1 MDNLWN
7 RIVGERLRRDSIFD
21 IPSRLTDRVMAMEA
35 QSPGYTVGNARLSIP
50 VGPAAG
56 PHTQTAQNL
65 VAAWLCGARVFELK
79 TVQQNDNLDIEKPCI
94 DALDGGYNVEWSTE
108 LSLQE
113 ARSEYLHAWVTLNVL
128 AAALSARPQPLM
140 FNMSVGYTLE
150 GIQGEKMSA
159 FIQGMNHVEGTDAW
173 TEALEATDRSLR
185 SGRFTEAFGEEGTQK
200 ARIALERISTKVVH
214 SVTLS
219 TMHGCPPDEI
229 ERIGVYLLKDLG
241 FDTYV
246 KLNPTLLGYDTV
258 RRILDTTGWAGI
270 SIRRPTFEKD
280 LQFDGA
286 LALIAS
292 LQKTARTAGRRFG
305 LKLSNTLANENDGLR
320 LPGPERYLSGR
331 PLFPITTAL
340 AAQLASA
347 LSEPA
352 AFSFCAGVSSHNAYD
367 CLRSGLGPLT
377 AATEI
382 LKPGG
387 YLRLE
392 GIAREALRALK
403 DGLPEGPDPQGLRT
417 LAETALRDPVYRGD
431 YKKGEAR
438 IKKPLPV
445 TDCFAA
451 PCEQA
456 CPANQQVPQYIH
468 AFGENEKQT
477 ALAIVLEDNPLP
489 RVTGLLCDHQCM
501 PNCSRVDYEGPVQI
515 RRVKLDVAR
524 GAHIP
529 VDRTAAERVAAER
542 SVKGGAKG
550 RRVAV
555 FGAGPGGLSCAHYLA
570 LGGYDVT
577 VFDQADEI
585 GGVPANVIPRFRYP
599 REDLEKDIDR
609 IRALGV
615 QFRLG
620 PQERFSAETWKNL
633 KDQGFVAVV
642 LALGASVPRPLSLE
656 GQGIPVVDALEF
668 LRSQHRGL
676 KTFDDKTSV
685 VVVGGGNT
693 AMDSARAAIRLP
705 GKPAVQL
712 LYRRSLREMPAD
724 REEFELALA
733 DGVRYSE
740 LALPEKMAPL
750 PSFGMTPLGTKEGRG
765 VLTIRAMALGE
776 PDSSGRR
783 SPRPTE
789 KTWDVEC
796 DLIVAAVGETPDREL
811 YTALGVEVD
820 PNGRPVVDPL
830 TMETR
835 LNGLFIVGDGHRGPA
850 SIISA
855 EADGR
860 RAAEAI
866 LGIPQAGAGRKHFAP
881 PPLDWEKLS
890 HRGDT
895 LESLSETDPAFA
907 QREADRCLTCSTACL
922 RCVEVCP
929 NRANMAIG
937 VPLNGPLTQELQ
949 ILHVDELCNECGNC
963 GFFCP
968 YDGEPYAH
976 KPTLFRDEGSLRTSA
991 NGGFAFSGDPKSPD
1005 LVYRAQYG
1013 ADQPVDR
1020 LSFTAWRNRS
1030 SQEGML
1036 WIAKTVVEQHPY
1048 LIPGGTL

>member
-1 MDNLWN
+1 MKPLSMDDLWS
-7 RIVGERLRRDSIFD
+7 RIIGERLRRDSIFD
-21 IPSRLTDRVMAMEA
+21 IPSRLTDRVIALES
-35 QSPGYTVGNARLSIP
+35 QSPGYTVGDTRLSLP

-79 TVQQNDNLDIEKPCI
+79 TVQQNDSLDIEKPCI

-108 LSLQE
+108 LNLQE
-113 ARSEYLHAWVTLNVL
+113 ARSEYLHGWIVLNVL
-128 AAALSARPQPLM
+128 AAALSQKPQPLM

-150 GIQGEKMSA
+150 GIRGEKMGA
-159 FIQGMNHVEGTDAW
+159 FIQGMQNVEGTPAW
-173 TEALEATDRSLR
+173 TQALEATDRALR
-185 SGRFTEAFGEEGTQK
+185 SQGFAEAFGDAGTQR
-200 ARIALERISTKVVH
+200 ARTALQGMSTRVVH

-246 KLNPTLLGYDTV
+246 KLNPTLLGYDRV
-258 RRILDTTGWAGI
+258 RRILDTTGWSSI
-270 SIRRPTFEKD
+270 IIRRPTFEKD

-286 LALIAS
+286 LALISS
-292 LQKTARTAGRRFG
+292 LQKTAQAAGRRFG
-305 LKLSNTLANENDGLR
+305 LKLSNTLANDNDGLR
-320 LPGPERYLSGR
+320 LPGSERYMSGR

-340 AAQLASA
+340 ASQLASA
-347 LSEPA
+347 LTKPA

-387 YLRLE
+387 YLRFE
-392 GIAREALRALK
+392 GLAREALRALK
-403 DGLPEGPDPQGLRT
+403 DGIPAGPDPRALRT

-438 IKKPLPV
+438 IQKPLPV

-468 AFGENEKQT
+468 AFGENQKQA
-477 ALAIVLEDNPLP
+477 ALGIVLEDNPLP
-489 RVTGLLCDHQCM
+489 HVTGLLCDHQCM

-524 GAHIP
+524 GAQIP
-529 VDRTAAERVAAER
+529 VEGPTGDGEN
-542 SVKGGAKG
+542 GP
-550 RRVAV
+550 RVAV
-555 FGAGPGGLSCAHYLA
+555 FGAGPGGLSCAHYVA
-570 LGGYDVT
+570 QGGYGVT

-585 GGVPANVIPRFRYP
+585 GGVPANVIPRFRFP
-599 REDLEKDIDR
+599 REDLEQDIDR

-620 PQERFSAETWKNL
+620 SQGRFSVETWGAL
-633 KDQGFVAVV
+633 KKEGFQAVV
-642 LALGASVPRPLSLE
+642 LALGASVPRPLKLE
-656 GQGIPVVDALEF
+656 GEGIPVVDALAF
-668 LRSQHRGL
+668 LQSLHRGDR
-676 KTFDDKTSV
+676 TYNHKTSV

-693 AMDSARAAIRLP
+693 AMDSARAARRLP
-705 GKPAVQL
+705 GKPTVRL

-724 REEFELALA
+724 REEFDLALA
-733 DGVRYSE
+733 DGVEFTE
-740 LALPEKMAPL
+740 LALPEKMATL
-750 PSFGMTPLGTKEGRG
+750 LSSGSDEGRG
-765 VLTIRAMALGE
+765 VLTIRGMALGE

-789 KTWDVEC
+789 KTWEVEC
-796 DLIVAAVGETPDREL
+796 DLIVAAVGETPDRDL
-811 YTALGVEVD
+811 YTALGIEVD
-820 PNGRPVVDPL
+820 PHGRPVVDPQTL
-830 TMETR
+830 ETR
-835 LNGLFIVGDGHRGPA
+835 VPGLFVVGDGRRGPA

-866 LGIPQAGAGRKHFAP
+866 LGIPKVEGGRKKFAP

-890 HRGDT
+890 HRGEL
-895 LESLSETDPAFA
+895 LESLGETDPAFA
-907 QREADRCLTCSTACL
+907 QREAERCLTCSTACL

-929 NRANMAIG
+929 NRANMVIG
-937 VPLNGPLTQELQ
+937 VPLDGPLSQELQ

-968 YDGEPYAH
+968 YDGDPYAL
-976 KPTLFRDEGSLRTSA
+976 KPTLFRDEGSLRASS
-991 NGGFAFSGDPKSPD
+991 NGGFAFSGNPRSPD
-1005 LVYRAQYG
+1005 LVYRQRSG
-1013 ADQPVDR
+1013 VDQPVER
-1020 LSFTAWRNRS
+1020 LPFATWQDRS
-1030 SQEGML
+1030 SQDGML

-1048 LIPGGTL
+1048 LIPGGSL

>member
-1 MDNLWN
+1 MKPLSMDDLWN
-7 RIVGERLRRDSIFD
+7 RIIGERLRRSSIFD

-35 QSPGYTVGNARLSIP
+35 QSPGYTVGDTRISLP

-65 VAAWLCGARVFELK
+65 VAAWLCGGRVFELK
-79 TVQQNDNLDIEKPCI
+79 TVQQNDNLDIDKPCI

-108 LSLQE
+108 LSLDE
-113 ARSEYLHAWVTLNVL
+113 ARSEYLHGWIALNVL
-128 AAALSARPQPLM
+128 AAALSQKPQPLM

-150 GIQGEKMSA
+150 GIQGEKMGA
-159 FIQGMNHVEGTDAW
+159 FIRGMSRVEGTNAW
-173 TEALEATDRSLR
+173 TEALEATDRALR
-185 SGRFTEAFGEEGTQK
+185 SGRFAEAFGEAGAQR
-200 ARIALERISTKVVH
+200 ARSALQGMPTRVVH

-246 KLNPTLLGYDTV
+246 KLNPTLLGYDRV
-258 RRILDTTGWAGI
+258 RHILDTTGWTSI
-270 SIRRPTFEKD
+270 VIRRPVFEKD
-280 LQFDGA
+280 LRFDGA
-286 LALIAS
+286 LGLISS

-305 LKLSNTLANENDGLR
+305 LKLSNTLANDNDALR
-320 LPGPERYLSGR
+320 LPGSERYMSGR
-331 PLFPITTAL
+331 PLFPITATL
-340 AAQLASA
+340 ASQLASA
-347 LSEPA
+347 LTEPA

-387 YLRLE
+387 YLRFE
-392 GIAREALRALK
+392 GLAREALRALK
-403 DGLPEGPDPQGLRT
+403 DGLPAGPDPRALRI

-438 IKKPLPV
+438 IQKPLPV

-468 AFGENEKQT
+468 AFGGNKKQI
-477 ALAIVLEDNPLP
+477 ALGIVLEDNPLP
-489 RVTGLLCDHQCM
+489 HITGLLCDHQCM
-501 PNCSRVDYEGPVQI
+501 PSCSRVDYEGPVQI

-524 GAHIP
+524 GAQIP
-529 VDRTAAERVAAER
+529 AERTEVDGG
-542 SVKGGAKG
+542 KGP
-550 RRVAV
+550 RVAII
-555 FGAGPGGLSCAHYLA
+555 GAGPGGLSCAHYLA
-570 LGGYDVT
+570 QRGYGVT

-585 GGVPANVIPRFRYP
+585 GGVPANVIPRFRFP
-599 REDLEKDIDR
+599 REELERDIDR

-620 PQERFSAETWKNL
+620 PQERFSAETWRTL
-633 KDQGFVAVV
+633 KSKGFQAVV
-642 LALGASVPRPLSLE
+642 LALGASVPRALNLE
-656 GQGIPVVDALEF
+656 GEGIPVVDALEF
-668 LRSQHRGL
+668 LQALHRGHRA
-676 KTFDDKTSV
+676 FDDRTSV

-693 AMDSARAAIRLP
+693 AMDSARAAARLP

-724 REEFELALA
+724 REEFDLALA
-733 DGVRYSE
+733 DGVRYTE
-740 LALPEKMAPL
+740 LALPEKMVPL
-750 PSFGMTPLGTKEGRG
+750 PSPGTVQVRG
-765 VLTIRAMALGE
+765 VLTIRGMALGD
-776 PDSSGRR
+776 PDASGRR

-789 KTWDVEC
+789 KNWKVEC
-796 DLIVAAVGETPDREL
+796 DLIVAAVGELPDRNL

-820 PNGRPVVDPL
+820 PSGRPVVDPRTL
-830 TMETR
+830 ETR
-835 LNGLFIVGDGHRGPA
+835 VPGLFVVGDGRRGPA

-866 LGIPQAGAGRKHFAP
+866 LGIPKAETERKHFAP

-890 HRGDT
+890 RRGEI
-895 LESLSETDPAFA
+895 LESLSETDAAFA
-907 QREADRCLTCSTACL
+907 QREAERCLTCSTACL

-929 NRANMAIG
+929 NRANMAIP
-937 VPLNGPLTQELQ
+937 VSLDGPLSQELQ

-968 YDGEPYAH
+968 YDGEPYSL
-976 KPTLFRDEGSLRTSA
+976 KPTLFRDEGSLRASS
-991 NGGFAFSGDPKSPD
+991 NGGFAFSGDPRSPD
-1005 LVYRAQYG
+1005 LVYRPRSG
-1013 ADQPVDR
+1013 EDEPVER
-1020 LSFTAWRNRS
+1020 LPFAIWQNRS
-1030 SQEGML
+1030 SQDGTL
-1036 WIAKTVVEQHPY
+1036 WIAKTVVDQHSY
-1048 LIPGGTL
+1048 LIPGGAL